1 MQVKVQ
7 THLYVFNHCKNPRG
21 KGQWAFNIRGEVI
34 TLLGMYSKAKKSACQ
49 IADEFGVTSI
59 KLLP

>member
-7 THLYVFNHCKNPRG
+7 THLYVFGHAKSPRG
-21 KGQWAFNIRGEVI
+21 NGNWAFNIRGEVI
-34 TLLGMYSKAKKSACQ
+34 TLVGMYSKAKKSACQ
-49 IADEFGVTSI
+49 IADEFGVNSI